1 MAGGA
6 GNFGGTVIDIAD
18 ATDNIGHRSC
28 GNKIRHNMTERI
40 HIMRIGQG
48 YDVHRLTEGRDLIL
62 GGVKIP
68 YDKGLLGHSD
78 ADVLVHAVMDALL
91 GAAALGDIG
100 EHFPDT
106 DPAYKGISSIE
117 LLRHVGKLLEEN
129 CYIIE
134 NIDATIIAQKPKLKE
149 YRPQMVDNIAGALGI
164 EKSRV
169 NVKATTEEGLCFT
182 GNGEG
187 ISSQAITL
195 LTTVDNYCYDREM
208 MRGAGCGGCSGCSAN
223 RLTEE

>member
-28 GNKIRHNMTERI
+28 DNKIRHNMTERI

-78 ADVLVHAVMDALL
+78 ADHCPEAEA
-91 GAAALGDIG
+91 
-100 EHFPDT
+100 
-106 DPAYKGISSIE
+106 
-117 LLRHVGKLLEEN
+117 
-129 CYIIE
+129 
-134 NIDATIIAQKPKLKE
+134 
-149 YRPQMVDNIAGALGI
+149 
-164 EKSRV
+164 
-169 NVKATTEEGLCFT
+169 
-182 GNGEG
+182 
-187 ISSQAITL
+187 
-195 LTTVDNYCYDREM
+195 
-208 MRGAGCGGCSGCSAN
+208 
-223 RLTEE
+223 